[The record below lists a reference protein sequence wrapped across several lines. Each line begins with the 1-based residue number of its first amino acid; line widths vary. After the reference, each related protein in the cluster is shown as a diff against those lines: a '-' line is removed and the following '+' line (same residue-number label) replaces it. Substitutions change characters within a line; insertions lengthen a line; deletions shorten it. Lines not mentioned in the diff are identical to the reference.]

1 MDVLRGLE
9 DEMVTDEVVDE
20 GLTDVEVAFE
30 EVLLVL
36 LVLMLEEEEVGFKE
50 LELEVIFLLLLLL
63 VEEIFF
69 ELELLEVVLM
79 LTTAA
84 LVVETGLATVVGLID
99 EEETL
104 ELDFELEETGLLELE
119 VFAVVFTVDDVVG
132 FFEEEVTVEDLV
144 VTILT

>member
-1 MDVLRGLE
+1 MH
-9 DEMVTDEVVDE
+9 
-20 GLTDVEVAFE
+20 LT
-30 EVLLVL
+30 
-36 LVLMLEEEEVGFKE
+36 KE
-50 LELEVIFLLLLLL
+50 LKLDVIFLLLLLL
-63 VEEIFF
+63 VDETFF
-69 ELELLEVVLM
+69 ELELLEVVLI